1 MMISMVALVGCNG
14 LWDFDDDDDMTL
26 PPTKFTVS
34 GKVASSLITKNVR
47 AAVASSALKV
57 QAFNLKKNS
66 DGTLDEVAIG
76 EQTGLTA
83 SGTDLVYEHSFSS
96 YTGSGYYFFLKVFD
110 PTGGS
115 NFQMRNVLG
124 QLESQNDVP
133 PDVPLN
139 ATSTAKAFLIKR
151 SVINGSDISD
161 FKNPEDFDPTTDS
174 NWNNV
179 LSVIENNLE
188 SSIDIF
194 GEDIDPTSLT
204 DDSNTSMAVPATTV
218 TITNEASIS
227 NMVVGDKEPLTAD
240 IEPSYATVN
249 WTSSDP
255 SIASI
260 TRGVLT
266 ALAEGTTTVTVS
278 DGRGT
283 SDSVIVTVAAAEV
296 NVEGVTLNKSTTSIA
311 EGASETLTATVA
323 PTNATNKSVTWSSN
337 NESVAKVDSNGLV
350 TGVAEGNAT
359 ITVTTADGSFT
370 ATCAVT
376 VTAAPTTTEVTFD
389 DTVTGGSTSM
399 AFQLENTSGGL
410 DTSVTFSLTDVNDG
424 TVQFVAEDGATGSKI
439 KFEPNPS
446 DTIANFVDFNKI
458 EFDKVLP
465 SGSTMKIA
473 DGDTGTVY
481 TATVQ

>member
-1 MMISMVALVGCNG
+1 VVNG
-14 LWDFDDDDDMTL
+14 TEL
-26 PPTKFTVS
+26 
-34 GKVASSLITKNVR
+34 
-47 AAVASSALKV
+47 
-57 QAFNLKKNS
+57 S
-66 DGTLDEVAIG
+66 DLD
-76 EQTGLTA
+76 
-83 SGTDLVYEHSFSS
+83 
-96 YTGSGYYFFLKVFD
+96 
-110 PTGGS
+110 
-115 NFQMRNVLG
+115 
-124 QLESQNDVP
+124 
-133 PDVPLN
+133 
-139 ATSTAKAFLIKR
+139 
-151 SVINGSDISD
+151 
-161 FKNPEDFDPTTDS
+161 PETFDPTTDP

-179 LSVIENNLE
+179 LSVIENNLGSNTLFDE
-188 SSIDIF
+188 NT
-194 GEDIDPTSLT
+194 DPTTLT
-204 DDSNTSMAVPATTV
+204 NASGTAMAVSATAV
-218 TITNEASIS
+218 SITNEASIS

-249 WTSSDP
+249 WSSSNP

-260 TRGVLT
+260 TRGILT

-278 DGRGT
+278 DGQGT
-283 SDSVIVTVAAAEV
+283 SDSVTVTVAAAEV